1 MKSEREDALRQATER
16 TERAAPGEVRA
27 IRESVRMAREANEV
41 VLLAELRM
49 QRERIKRLIRLLS
62 EESRTDGGTVV
73 ASGPSRASRYGCHA
87 RHSRA
92 D

>member
-1 MKSEREDALRQATER
+1 MKPEREDALRQNTER
-16 TERAAPGEVRA
+16 TARAVPAEVRA
-27 IRESVRMAREANEV
+27 IRESVRNAREANEV

-49 QRERIKRLIRLLS
+49 QRDRLKRLIRLLS
-62 EESRTDGGTVV
+62 EERTDGETVA
-73 ASGPSRASRYGCHA
+73 ASGSSRASRYGCHA